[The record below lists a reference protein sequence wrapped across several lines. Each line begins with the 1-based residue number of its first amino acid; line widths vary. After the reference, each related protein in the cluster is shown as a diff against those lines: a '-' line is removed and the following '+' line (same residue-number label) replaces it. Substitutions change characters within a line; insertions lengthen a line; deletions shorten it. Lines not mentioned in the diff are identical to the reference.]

1 MNNILKLLSTNK
13 DYRIV
18 IADTAQVARRQLL
31 SFKGRDEIRTLL
43 EQIVTNCTLLAAMN
57 DMNQKISFTFRLSQG
72 VSIFCSITNAR
83 FSLEYTTDALHEL
96 AGSVA
101 ELFHPPS
108 VLSITT
114 GDWMTGLHTGT
125 VEARIDDIGM
135 LLSHFTVQSE
145 QLPGHFIMGAQLATR
160 GLLMQPLPFADDKA
174 MADSAAE
181 LVYLSRALE
190 TTKWDEVPELY
201 RHLAN
206 VVSESKMD

>member
-18 IADTAQVARRQLL
+18 IADTAHVARRQLL
-31 SFKGRDEIRTLL
+31 SFKGRDEIRTML
-43 EQIVTNCTLLAAMN
+43 EQVITNCTLLAAMN
-57 DMNQKISFTFRLSQG
+57 DMNQKISFSFRLSQS
-72 VSIFCSITNAR
+72 VSIFSSITNAR
-83 FSLEYTTDALHEL
+83 FSLEYTDALHGF

-114 GDWMTGLHTGT
+114 GDWTTGLHTGT

-145 QLPGHFIMGAQLATR
+145 QLPGHFIMGGQLATR

-174 MADSAAE
+174 MTDSAAE

-190 TTKWDEVPELY
+190 TTKWDEVPDLY